1 MDQNIHYIIEAC
13 LVIGGFLIGLI
24 VKRAFQSIDDLWKKH
39 DEVTRRLTELA
50 IELPKEYVTK
60 NDLTHAVDVIHDR
73 FDKLELKL
81 EKIYASSVK
90 ANPRQY
96 SKTEG

>member
-1 MDQNIHYIIEAC
+1 MENIHYVIEGC
-13 LVIGGFLIGLI
+13 LAIGVFLVGLI
-24 VKRAFQSIDDLWKKH
+24 VKRVFQSIDDLWKKH

-73 FDKLELKL
+73 FDKIELKL
-81 EKIYASSVK
+81 EKIYVSSNK
-90 ANPRQY
+90 SRPTGY
-96 SKTEG
+96 KE

>member
-13 LVIGGFLIGLI
+13 LAVAGFLVGLI
-24 VKRAFQSIDDLWKKH
+24 IKRAFQSIDDLWNKH
-39 DEVTRRLTELA
+39 DEVTKRLTELA

-81 EKIYASSVK
+81 EKICSSSGK
-90 ANPRQY
+90 SSPRR
-96 SKTEG
+96 